1 MDIQKDHCHHFPHP
15 HVSGQD
21 VILQGGVEKAQ
32 GVVLGG
38 GMEKD
43 QLHQGDGTLQ
53 DRGLHVVG
61 VLQEMA
67 LVVLQ
72 QEEEMHR
79 QVDQGR
85 IQWVEGHMLAGRQ
98 PVQVWVP
105 LCSEEGG
112 LDDILFQGGHKVVAQ
127 LHVGRFVQ
135 GEGEGVVQGVGN
147 TQGVEV
153 HSC

>member
-1 MDIQKDHCHHFPHP
+1 
-15 HVSGQD
+15 
-21 VILQGGVEKAQ
+21 VIRQGGVEKAQ

-85 IQWVEGHMLAGRQ
+85 IQWVEGHMLAEI
-98 PVQVWVP
+98 PN
-105 LCSEEGG
+105 
-112 LDDILFQGGHKVVAQ
+112 K
-127 LHVGRFVQ
+127 
-135 GEGEGVVQGVGN
+135 
-147 TQGVEV
+147 TKKKK
-153 HSC
+153 

>member
-1 MDIQKDHCHHFPHP
+1 M
-15 HVSGQD
+15 
-21 VILQGGVEKAQ
+21 ILQGGVEKAH

-61 VLQEMA
+61 VLQ
-67 LVVLQ
+67 

-85 IQWVEGHMLAGRQ
+85 IQWVEGHMLAEIQ
-98 PVQVWVP
+98 N
-105 LCSEEGG
+105 
-112 LDDILFQGGHKVVAQ
+112 K
-127 LHVGRFVQ
+127 
-135 GEGEGVVQGVGN
+135 
-147 TQGVEV
+147 
-153 HSC
+153 